1 MTNEVKNIPKLR
13 FPQFVGEW
21 EKTTIGDLGNFY
33 YGRSAP
39 KWSITADA
47 TTPCIRY
54 GELYTKYNGIIK
66 NIYSYT
72 NIDETNLRFSKGGEV
87 LVPRVGE
94 DPMDFA
100 KCAYLPFSGIA
111 IGEMISVYNTGQN
124 SLFITFYFN
133 SQMKYEFAKR
143 VEGASVSNLYYSY
156 LKNINMRIPSIEE
169 QEKIGD
175 FFSKLDRQIELEEQK
190 LEKLEEQKK
199 GYMQQ
204 IFSQKLRFK
213 DQNGAM
219 YPDWK
224 EFKIENLLKE
234 RNERSGEGQML
245 SVTINDGIVKFNELD
260 RKDNSSKDKSNYKI
274 VRKNDIAYNSMR
286 MWQGA
291 SGKSDYD
298 GIVSPAYTVIYP
310 FENVSSTFIAY
321 LFKTYKMIHT
331 FRINSQGLTSDTWN
345 LKYKQL
351 KNITIKLPM
360 SEEQEKIGTFFKKI
374 DELIE
379 SQSNKIDLLKE
390 RKKGFLQKMFV

>member
-1 MTNEVKNIPKLR
+1 
-13 FPQFVGEW
+13 
-21 EKTTIGDLGNFY
+21 
-33 YGRSAP
+33 
-39 KWSITADA
+39 
-47 TTPCIRY
+47 
-54 GELYTKYNGIIK
+54 
-66 NIYSYT
+66 
-72 NIDETNLRFSKGGEV
+72 
-87 LVPRVGE
+87 
-94 DPMDFA
+94 
-100 KCAYLPFSGIA
+100 
-111 IGEMISVYNTGQN
+111 
-124 SLFITFYFN
+124 
-133 SQMKYEFAKR
+133 FAKR

-298 GIVSPAYTVIYP
+298 GIVSPAYTV
-310 FENVSSTFIAY
+310 
-321 LFKTYKMIHT
+321 
-331 FRINSQGLTSDTWN
+331 
-345 LKYKQL
+345 
-351 KNITIKLPM
+351 
-360 SEEQEKIGTFFKKI
+360 
-374 DELIE
+374 
-379 SQSNKIDLLKE
+379 
-390 RKKGFLQKMFV
+390 